1 LIRASVAAVAL
12 GAALCAAAAAPAAPA
27 AAALPTLA
35 LEAQARSTVAND
47 EMVVTVAVERE
58 GPQVGPLNDAVIAQL
73 NAAIAE
79 ARAVEGVRARL
90 GSVWT
95 QPEVGREGRQKG
107 WRVRGEVILESTRM
121 AALAQLGGRLG
132 ERMQL
137 AGVQFR
143 LSAERRRAEEQR
155 LVAEAA
161 RAFRER
167 AAEGARAF
175 GFQGYELRELTLRTG
190 GGAGP
195 RPLAM
200 ARGGADA
207 APASVPLPAEGG
219 DSEVVVGVVGT
230 VELRP

>member
-1 LIRASVAAVAL
+1 MIRAPVAALAL
-12 GAALCAAAAAPAAPA
+12 AAALCVAGAPASA
-27 AAALPTLA
+27 AGPTLA
-35 LEAQARSTVAND
+35 LEAQARSAVAND
-47 EMVVTVAVERE
+47 EMVVTVAVERD

-95 QPEVGREGRQKG
+95 QPVVGREGRQQG

-121 AALAQLGGRLG
+121 AALAQLGGRLA

-143 LSAERRRAEEQR
+143 LSAERRRTEEQR

-161 RAFRER
+161 RLFRER
-167 AAEGARAF
+167 AGEGARAF
-175 GFQGYELRELTLRTG
+175 GFQGYELKEMTLRTG

-200 ARGGADA
+200 ARGGAEA
-207 APASVPLPAEGG
+207 APAAMPLPAEGG
-219 DSEVVVGVVGT
+219 DSEVVVGVAGT